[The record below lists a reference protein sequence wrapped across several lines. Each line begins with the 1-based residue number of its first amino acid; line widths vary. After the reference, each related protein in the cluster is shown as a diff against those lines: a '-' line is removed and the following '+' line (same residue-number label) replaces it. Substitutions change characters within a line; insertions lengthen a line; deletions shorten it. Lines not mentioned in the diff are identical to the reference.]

1 MFRIRRFGVVRT
13 SNVAAIAYF
22 LITLVVVI
30 PFALVLAAGPVS
42 MTDSFGNSA
51 RVEIS
56 PILLLIVPLL
66 YAGLGWVFTAL
77 FCLIYNPCGAHH
89 RRRRVRAGR
98 RSWRGRARPDLAGP
112 GSLRSRR
119 DAWRPR

>member
-22 LITLVVVI
+22 LITLVFVI

-42 MTDSFGNSA
+42 MTDSFGNTA

-77 FCLIYNPCGAHH
+77 FCLIYNLAARITGGAEFEL
-89 RRRRVRAGR
+89 VAD
-98 RSWRGRARPDLAGP
+98 RGAKEPSPDWPAP
-112 GSLRSRR
+112 
-119 DAWRPR
+119 AV

>member
-22 LITLVVVI
+22 LVTLIVLI
-30 PFALVLAAGPVS
+30 PFALILAAGPVS
-42 MTDSFGNSA
+42 MTDSFGNAA

-56 PILLLIVPLL
+56 PLFLLIVPLL

-77 FCLIYNPCGAHH
+77 FCLIYNLAARITGGAEFELVGDP
-89 RRRRVRAGR
+89 RREQ
-98 RSWRGRARPDLAGP
+98 PE
-112 GSLRSRR
+112 
-119 DAWRPR
+119 